1 MWPCSRKPTSC
12 GQAYWYM
19 GAISRSLRSEALIGG
34 TAEKV
39 LDFLR
44 TDVLI
49 IKQNQAQEANLYID

>member
-1 MWPCSRKPTSC
+1 
-12 GQAYWYM
+12 M
-19 GAISRSLRSEALIGG
+19 GAISRSRMSEELIGG

-49 IKQNQAQEANLYID
+49 IKPNQAQEAILYID

>member
-1 MWPCSRKPTSC
+1 
-12 GQAYWYM
+12 M
-19 GAISRSLRSEALIGG
+19 GAISRSRMSEALIGG

>member
-1 MWPCSRKPTSC
+1 MSLQQETCELWA
-12 GQAYWYM
+12 AYWYM

-49 IKQNQAQEANLYID
+49 IKPNQAQEAILYID